1 MVKGLEYNSEKKVK
15 VLGLFGNAKR
25 MLEVI

>member
-15 VLGLFGNAKR
+15 VWGLFANAKK

>member
-15 VLGLFGNAKR
+15 VRGLFGNAKK